1 VNGSNAEDMDKAWEA
16 YLEQKNTNHIAMYG
30 HNPRKAFEAG
40 WLAAV
45 NNGEARSSGWSDRE
59 D

>member
-1 VNGSNAEDMDKAWEA
+1 MNGHNAEDMDKAWLA
-16 YLEQKNTNHIAMYG
+16 YLEIKNTSHLAMHG

-45 NNGEARSSGWSDRE
+45 NNGQVRSSGWSDRE

>member
-1 VNGSNAEDMDKAWEA
+1 MNGDVSEDMDKAWREYVTSLPVLA
-16 YLEQKNTNHIAMYG
+16 YRAT
-30 HNPRKAFEAG
+30 NPRNVFEAG

-45 NNGEARSSGWSDRE
+45 NNGQIRASGWTDGE

>member
-1 VNGSNAEDMDKAWEA
+1 MNGEFAEDMDKAWRS
-16 YLEQKNTNHIAMYG
+16 YLEVKNTDHLAMYG
-30 HNPRKAFEAG
+30 HNPRRAFEAG

-45 NNGEARSSGWSDRE
+45 NSGFVRSSGWSKSE